1 MLAHLK
7 IELNHV
13 VYFYKNALLTPH
25 LHNFDN
31 LRTFSANLL
40 GMKTV
45 TVNLFAFS
53 MHAKQGRLLGTLTAS
68 LTINFTLFYTFP
80 MFLLSKTEGYPSP
93 QTKKVQ
99 LTNFFLTSL
108 PKRHPLESYFC
119 KKKFLQILK
128 ILITQIQLHRWKGR
142 CAFLLVGTL
151 GGFLYRTLASCRS
164 AALCMGLKSDSLMQV
179 NHQHHHHHWL
189 LIIQLISSHHLV
201 VMVKLTIKTILLW

>member
-1 MLAHLK
+1 
-7 IELNHV
+7 
-13 VYFYKNALLTPH
+13 
-25 LHNFDN
+25 
-31 LRTFSANLL
+31 
-40 GMKTV
+40 MKTV

-80 MFLLSKTEGYPSP
+80 MFLLSKIGGYPSP
-93 QTKKVQ
+93 QAKKVQ
-99 LTNFFLTSL
+99 LTSFFL
-108 PKRHPLESYFC
+108 PKKPSPRKLFLYIFL
-119 KKKFLQILK
+119 LQILK

-179 NHQHHHHHWL
+179 NHQHHHHH
-189 LIIQLISSHHLV
+189 
-201 VMVKLTIKTILLW
+201 